1 MRNISIKS
9 QNLMIILFLLLI
21 NILAFM
27 SVDTTDNVWIILF
40 ASSVFFMD
48 FVIITMLIMFLSSIL
63 VVSGRGFN
71 FLRRSS
77 TELYPLMEF
86 IIIL

>member
-1 MRNISIKS
+1 MKNISITS

-48 FVIITMLIMFLSSIL
+48 FVIITMLIMF
-63 VVSGRGFN
+63 
-71 FLRRSS
+71 
-77 TELYPLMEF
+77 F
-86 IIIL
+86 IVYIGSVWERL

>member
-1 MRNISIKS
+1 MKNISIKS

-40 ASSVFFMD
+40 ASSVFFID
-48 FVIITMLIMFLSSIL
+48 FVIITMLIMF
-63 VVSGRGFN
+63 
-71 FLRRSS
+71 
-77 TELYPLMEF
+77 F
-86 IIIL
+86 IVYIGSVWERL

>member
-1 MRNISIKS
+1 MRNLNVRST
-9 QNLMIILFLLLI
+9 NLIMILFLLLI

-48 FVIITMLIMFLSSIL
+48 FVIITMLIMF
-63 VVSGRGFN
+63 
-71 FLRRSS
+71 
-77 TELYPLMEF
+77 F
-86 IIIL
+86 IVYIGSVWERL

>member
-48 FVIITMLIMFLSSIL
+48 FVIITMLIMF
-63 VVSGRGFN
+63 
-71 FLRRSS
+71 
-77 TELYPLMEF
+77 F
-86 IIIL
+86 IVYIGSVWERL

>member
-1 MRNISIKS
+1 MKNISIKS
-9 QNLMIILFLLLI
+9 QNLIIILFLLLI

-48 FVIITMLIMFLSSIL
+48 FVIITMLIMF
-63 VVSGRGFN
+63 
-71 FLRRSS
+71 
-77 TELYPLMEF
+77 F
-86 IIIL
+86 IVYIGSVWERL

>member
-1 MRNISIKS
+1 MRNINIKS
-9 QNLMIILFLLLI
+9 QNIMIILFLLLI

-48 FVIITMLIMFLSSIL
+48 FVIITMLIMF
-63 VVSGRGFN
+63 
-71 FLRRSS
+71 
-77 TELYPLMEF
+77 F
-86 IIIL
+86 IVYTGSVWERL

>member
-9 QNLMIILFLLLI
+9 QNLMIMLFLLLI

-40 ASSVFFMD
+40 ASSVFFMH
-48 FVIITMLIMFLSSIL
+48 FVIITMLIMF
-63 VVSGRGFN
+63 
-71 FLRRSS
+71 
-77 TELYPLMEF
+77 F
-86 IIIL
+86 IVYIGSVWERL

>member
-1 MRNISIKS
+1 
-9 QNLMIILFLLLI
+9 MIILFLLLI

-48 FVIITMLIMFLSSIL
+48 FVIITMLIMF
-63 VVSGRGFN
+63 
-71 FLRRSS
+71 
-77 TELYPLMEF
+77 F
-86 IIIL
+86 IVYTGSVWERL

>member
-27 SVDTTDNVWIILF
+27 SIDTTDNVWIILF
-40 ASSVFFMD
+40 ASSIFFMD
-48 FVIITMLIMFLSSIL
+48 FVIITMLIMF
-63 VVSGRGFN
+63 
-71 FLRRSS
+71 
-77 TELYPLMEF
+77 F
-86 IIIL
+86 IVYIGSVWERL

>member
-48 FVIITMLIMFLSSIL
+48 FVIITMLIMF
-63 VVSGRGFN
+63 
-71 FLRRSS
+71 
-77 TELYPLMEF
+77 F
-86 IIIL
+86 IVYTGSVWERL

>member
-1 MRNISIKS
+1 MRNIKS

-48 FVIITMLIMFLSSIL
+48 FVIITMLIMF
-63 VVSGRGFN
+63 
-71 FLRRSS
+71 
-77 TELYPLMEF
+77 F
-86 IIIL
+86 IVYTGSVWERL

>member
-1 MRNISIKS
+1 MRNLNVRS
-9 QNLMIILFLLLI
+9 QNLIMILFLLLI

-48 FVIITMLIMFLSSIL
+48 FVIITMLIMF
-63 VVSGRGFN
+63 
-71 FLRRSS
+71 
-77 TELYPLMEF
+77 F
-86 IIIL
+86 IVYIGSVWERL

>member
-1 MRNISIKS
+1 MCIFNMESLNEKYKYKKPKPNDNII
-9 QNLMIILFLLLI
+9 FLLLI

-48 FVIITMLIMFLSSIL
+48 FVIITMLIMF
-63 VVSGRGFN
+63 
-71 FLRRSS
+71 
-77 TELYPLMEF
+77 F
-86 IIIL
+86 IVYIGSVWERL

>member
-9 QNLMIILFLLLI
+9 QNLMIMLFLLLI

-48 FVIITMLIMFLSSIL
+48 FVIITMLIMF
-63 VVSGRGFN
+63 
-71 FLRRSS
+71 
-77 TELYPLMEF
+77 F
-86 IIIL
+86 IVYIGSVWERL

>member
-1 MRNISIKS
+1 MKNISIKS

-48 FVIITMLIMFLSSIL
+48 FVIITMLIMF
-63 VVSGRGFN
+63 
-71 FLRRSS
+71 
-77 TELYPLMEF
+77 F
-86 IIIL
+86 IVYIGSVWERL